1 MHVVA
6 TNLGTRRTVQ
16 WKGKPVT
23 TGIFKYP
30 VGEGIFLGAEDVEGD
45 QVIDR
50 RYHGGFDKAC
60 YAFSADHYPFWKSQ
74 FPELEWDYGMFGE
87 NLTIAELDEKSL
99 RIGDTFKVGEAI
111 IQVSEPRQ
119 PCMKLNVR
127 FNSSKMVKAFTKYGS
142 CGSYFRVLQPGQVQ
156 SGDKLIL
163 MEKGEPELFVADV
176 FRLIYTKGEPELRAL
191 AIAHPRL
198 AKSTIEDLI

>member
-1 MHVVA
+1 MHLVA

-16 WKGKPVT
+16 WKGKSVT

-30 VGEGIFLGAEDVEGD
+30 AAEGIFLGAEDVEGD

-50 RYHGGFDKAC
+50 KYHGGFDKAC
-60 YAFSADHYPFWKSQ
+60 YAFGADHYPYWKSQ
-74 FPELEWDYGMFGE
+74 FPDLEWDYGMFGE
-87 NLTIAELDEKSL
+87 NLTIAGFDEKKL

-127 FNSSKMVKAFTKYGS
+127 FNSSKMVKAFTQYGS
-142 CGSYFRVLQPGQVQ
+142 CGSYFRVLQPGMVHP
-156 SGDKLIL
+156 GDKFIL
-163 MEKGEPELFVADV
+163 MEKGSPELFVYDV
-176 FRLIYTKGEPELRAL
+176 FQLIYTKGDPALRAL
-191 AIAHPRL
+191 AIEHPRL
-198 AKSTIEDLI
+198 AQSTVEALR